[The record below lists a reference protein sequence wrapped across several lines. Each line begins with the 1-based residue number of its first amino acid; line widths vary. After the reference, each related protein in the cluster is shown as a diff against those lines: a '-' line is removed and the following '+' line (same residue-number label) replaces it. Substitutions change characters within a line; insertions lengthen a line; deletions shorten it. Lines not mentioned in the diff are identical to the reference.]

1 MDILVNVVNQ
11 KLKIPT
17 NIKNFVAGTQEFIR
31 FTFNLADEW
40 DALTTFA
47 QFAQDGV
54 AYNQLLDSDNC
65 VYLPSEIKEG
75 TFTLMLYGSGG
86 TTIATT
92 NYLTLKLDGNVFV
105 DDAQS
110 TNISQPI
117 YTQLVNLLDSYMA
130 TSTDVESQVATL
142 TQRIDNMI
150 APDASDIT
158 ADSEVVDA
166 RIGSDSV
173 TYASLGT
180 AIRTQVSNIW
190 HDIATDYI
198 PSHAYDLG
206 AYCIYKGS
214 LYKCTTA
221 VPSSSSEWDAS
232 SWTKTNLASEIVA
245 KELIVAPIYNQGFS
259 YNVGDYTIYD
269 GVLYKCLTQTSG
281 ETWTPS
287 HWTPVTVMD
296 MIKRNVT
303 NIRELE
309 AQIEEKI
316 DSVYSDINNINTS
329 IENLTS
335 ASAGYINGGYVE
347 DGIAY
352 FTHDDDVVLEVTGI
366 GGGGG
371 GGGTVST
378 VVRLYNNNGTSVIS
392 AAKNQ
397 DVNLMFTF
405 TSTEEDIPT
414 GDGTCKITVNNAT
427 KTTFTIKNGVETTV
441 NIKNYLSSGTN
452 TVVVT
457 ATDIY
462 GNYRKLTYSIIV
474 VELSITSPFND
485 SQIVTE
491 DIVFKCTPV
500 GAVEKTI
507 HFLIDG
513 NEVDSVTTSQSNKQI
528 TRIFPFLPH
537 GSHTLEVYMTAE
549 LDGMELTSNH
559 LLYDIMCVV
568 NGEENVIIS
577 SPFQATELT
586 QGEQISIP
594 YSVYTPL
601 STTSTVEL
609 TISYMS
615 EGSRIVYSTTTLDN
629 VSRDRQYWT
638 TRRYPFGEVTFTIS
652 SGNASKSH
660 IVTVAENDIHVE
672 PVTNDLEVF
681 LSSVGRS
688 NNDAQRD
695 VWVNNNITTTFNNF
709 NWTSNGWIEDSDNEV
724 ALRLNGNASATIN
737 IMPFDSDLK
746 RYGKTLEIEFA
757 IRDVNNRDAV
767 AISCINDGIGFT
779 ITADTARFSSQ
790 QTSMACSYGDEE
802 KIRLAFVVESD
813 SENRLMSIYLNG
825 IRSAVKQYPSN
836 DSFHQNTPVAITIG
850 SPYCAVDVYT
860 IRSYSTAL
868 TTDEVSGNYIA
879 DMQDIVEKQLITE
892 ANDIYDDNFA
902 VNYEKMR
909 TRIPVMTIIGDLPQF
924 KGDKKKVDVVYE
936 DPDNAQFNFSANCTI
951 NVQGTSS
958 QYYVIKN
965 YKEKFSEAH
974 QNKTGYMPIKV
985 FCMKADYAEATG
997 THNTGNANFVHTLYS
1012 DLTPAQENDE
1022 RVRTCIYGFPC
1033 VIFHKDN
1040 ESSVPVFVGK
1050 YNFNAD
1056 KGAGNLFGF
1065 SDNYDVECWEFLK
1078 NDTDQCNFRN
1088 ALDVTGTYW
1097 DDDEGAYRPEWTKHF
1112 ESRYPDVGDD
1122 ADTTRLKAI
1131 HDWVVSTKNDTAKFK
1146 AEFESHFNLHKCLV
1160 YYVYTSLMLM
1170 VDQRAKNMMWTYWD
1184 STGKWEPWFYD
1195 NDTCL
1200 GINNEGQLV
1209 FDYYH
1214 EDTDIVDGSPVYNG
1228 QSSVFWNNF
1237 RTCYPTEIRALYQDL
1252 RNNGKITYD
1261 LLYKYFIEDQ
1271 ADKWAM
1277 DIYNEDSEYK
1287 YISMVRSDNDTS
1299 NLSQVRGNG
1308 KEHFKYF
1315 VSNRIKYFD
1324 SKWYAGT
1331 YPNDFVYLRL
1341 YTPVDEN
1348 NVPLQNL
1355 VVTPSGDITVTPFSN
1370 MYGGVRY
1377 GANAPLT
1384 QNRLTKNVPY
1394 TFSAPSSGSIF
1405 DDLETSVYGASELSS
1420 LGDLSPL
1427 YCGYVDVHNATKLT
1441 ELIIGNGTTG
1451 YENSKLNYLSVGS
1464 NKLLKRIDVQNC
1476 TSLTNALA
1484 LSNCPNIEEIY
1495 AKGSAITGVELA
1507 DSGFL
1512 RIIQLPSTIIN
1523 LTLKN
1528 QIYISQLT
1536 LEGYSN
1542 IRTLYIDNCPT
1553 IDELSLLRQCANLT
1567 RLHLTGINW
1576 SFEDTSYL
1584 KSLYTIGGLDGN
1596 NETTYPYLVGTVHI
1610 DALTGAEF
1618 ADLKAH
1624 YPYLTITYDSLTS
1637 NLYYYNYNQSTG
1649 EWDVLMDSV
1658 VCNNGTP
1665 SRSYQGSTPTRESTP
1680 ANTFSFIG
1688 WSKSKNSTSVD
1699 SDALLNVTADRN
1711 VYAAYKITGQTYTVR
1726 FYNGSTLLTTV
1737 ANVPYGGTAT
1747 YTGSTP
1753 TKDGGEYV
1761 FSGWSPSNTNI
1772 QGNTD
1777 CYAQFIDMSSMVVK
1791 YLKGT
1796 LTDYESDEN
1805 TGAITVNSFYNMT
1818 TLTSVK
1824 APVTSIET
1832 GAFSGCSNLTSV
1844 ELSGTSAVTIAA
1856 SAFNGLSKLDT
1867 LIIRS
1872 TSVSTLANTNALTG
1886 TKIASSLGAIY
1897 VPANLV
1903 SMYKSATNWSTYAN
1917 QIYSIEDYPVTDFS
1931 TISDSWAEI
1940 FAAEEN
1946 GTYTTKYSIGDTKLL
1961 SVNGND
1967 VYMQIVAFD
1976 KDVLADGSGT
1986 APITWV
1992 AKGLAMTHNMNSSS
2006 VTTDGWSASAM
2017 RTWLRDTILGTIDST
2032 VTSKI
2037 KEVTKTYYDVTTS
2050 STLSVTDNIWIPSA
2064 REIFGGSSYE
2074 DSGVD
2079 YTSFFNSANARIKY
2093 NTTNGSAANWWLRS
2107 ASNATSF
2114 RTVYNSG
2121 SVTYTGASGSI
2132 GVALGFCT

>member
-40 DALTTFA
+40 DSLTTFA

-142 TQRIDNMI
+142 TQRIDNMV
-150 APDASDIT
+150 APDAGDVT
-158 ADSEVVDA
+158 ADSEVADA
-166 RIGSDSV
+166 RVGNDSV

-221 VPSSSSEWDAS
+221 VPSSSSEWDTS

-309 AQIEEKI
+309 AQIDEKI

-347 DGIAY
+347 DGVAY

-366 GGGGG
+366 GGGGGG

-405 TSTEEDIPT
+405 TSTEDDIPT

-485 SQIVTE
+485 SQIFTE

-537 GSHTLEVYMTAE
+537 GSHTLEVYVTAE

-568 NGEENVIIS
+568 NGDENVIIS

-660 IVTVAENDIHVE
+660 KVTVAENDIHIE

-879 DMQDIVEKQLITE
+879 DMQDVVEKQLITE

-951 NVQGTSS
+951 DVQGTSS

-1040 ESSVPVFVGK
+1040 ESSTPVFVGK

-1056 KGAGNLFGF
+1056 KGAENLFGF
-1065 SDNYDVECWEFLK
+1065 SDSYDVECWEFLK
-1078 NDTDQCNFRN
+1078 NDTDQCNFRDT
-1088 ALDVTGTYW
+1088 LDVTGTYW

-1122 ADTTRLKAI
+1122 ADTTRLKAV
-1131 HDWVVSTKNDTAKFK
+1131 HDWVVSTKNDTTKFK
-1146 AEFESHFNLHKCLV
+1146 SEFESHFNLHKCLV

-1237 RTCYPTEIRALYQDL
+1237 RTCYPNEIRALYQDL

-1370 MYGGVRY
+1370 MYGGIRY

-1384 QNRLTKNVPY
+1384 QSRLTKNVPY

-1405 DDLETSVYGASELSS
+1405 DDLETSIYGASELSS

-1464 NKLLKRIDVQNC
+1464 NKLLKKIDVQNC

-1512 RIIQLPSTIIN
+1512 RIMQLPSTIIN

-1610 DALTGAEF
+1610 DTLTGAEF

-1624 YPYLTITYDSLTS
+1624 YPYLTITYDNLTS

-1665 SRSYQGSTPTRESTP
+1665 SRSYQGSTPTRETTP

-1688 WSKSKNSTSVD
+1688 WSKSKNSTSADPNATVNVD
-1699 SDALLNVTADRN
+1699 ADRN
-1711 VYAAYKITGQTYTVR
+1711 VYAAYETTVRTYTVK
-1726 FYNGSTLLTTV
+1726 FYNGTTLLQTSS
-1737 ANVPYGGTAT
+1737 VPYGGTAT
-1747 YTGSTP
+1747 FTGSTP
-1753 TKDGGEYV
+1753 VITGESNPEDFV
-1761 FSGWSPSNTNI
+1761 FIGWNPSNVNI
-1772 QGNTD
+1772 QGNTN
-1777 CYAQFIDMSSMVVK
+1777 CYAQYEDMSALTRQ

-1796 LTDYESDEN
+1796 LKKYESTTN
-1805 TGAITVNSFYNMT
+1805 TDSIGQRALAYRSNITD
-1818 TLTSVK
+1818 VK
-1824 APVTSIET
+1824 APVVKVEIYALQECGVNVVDLTSNLPVTIYS
-1832 GAFSGCSNLTSV
+1832 GAFITDTALRSLIVRSE
-1844 ELSGTSAVTIAA
+1844 ELSILKSNNV
-1856 SAFNGLSKLDT
+1856 FNDT
-1867 LIIRS
+1867 PIEYR
-1872 TSVSTLANTNALTG
+1872 
-1886 TKIASSLGAIY
+1886 LGAIF
-1897 VPANLV
+1897 VPSNLV
-1903 SMYKSATNWSTYAN
+1903 SSYRVASNWSNYAN
-1917 QIYSIEDYPVTDFS
+1917 IIHSIDDYPITDYS
-1931 TISDSWAEI
+1931 TITDSWDTIIANI
-1940 FAAEEN
+1940 NN
-1946 GTYTTKYSIGDTKLL
+1946 GTYSTTYNIGDIKQIE
-1961 SVNGND
+1961 VNGQD
-1967 VYMQIVAFD
+1967 LYMELFA
-1976 KDVLADGSGT
+1976 KDTDSLADGSGT
-1986 APITWV
+1986 AKTTW
-1992 AKGLAMTHNMNSSS
+1992 LAYTSDLSHSFGDINDNWETSSL
-2006 VTTDGWSASAM
+2006 
-2017 RTWLRDTILGTIDST
+2017 RTWLRETILPTINST
-2032 VTSKI
+2032 VVNSI
-2037 KEVTKTYYDVTTS
+2037 KPVTKTYYDASTS
-2050 STLSVTDNIWIPSA
+2050 STLSTIDTIWIPSA
-2064 REIFGGSSYE
+2064 GEFSSSTPESQSVKYPA
-2074 DSGVD
+2074 STKNTIR
-2079 YTSFFNSANARIKY
+2079 YNSNATKI
-2093 NTTNGSAANWWLRS
+2093 SWWLRS
-2107 ASNATSF
+2107 NG
-2114 RTVYNSG
+2114 N
-2121 SVTYTGASGSI
+2121 GSI
-2132 GVALGFCT
+2132 NYYINNNGYLVSLNNKGTSMPVIFGFCI